1 MSNTGHLGIVHALYA
16 AFQAGHVGAVLDL
29 VSDDFCLV
37 LPQMPDVPWRSSYP
51 GKEGLRDF
59 LAQRGPLVTY
69 TFFGPDQFFA
79 DRGHV
84 LVIGETAGIARV
96 TGRAFRYKWV
106 HIFQFSPSGLI
117 SRMEEVLD
125 SHVLVTAF
133 SERPASPF
141 HQAAQRVP
149 TEPGA

>member
-1 MSNTGHLGIVHALYA
+1 MSNPDHLGIVHALYA
-16 AFQAGHVGAVLDL
+16 AFQAGHVAAVLDL

-37 LPQMPDVPWRSSYP
+37 LPRMPDVPWRSSYP

-59 LAQRGPLVTY
+59 LTQRGPLVTY
-69 TFFGPDQFFA
+69 TYFGPDQFFA

-96 TGRAFRYKWV
+96 TGRAFRYRWV
-106 HIFQFSPSGLI
+106 HVFQFSPSGLV
-117 SRMEEVLD
+117 SRMEEILD
-125 SHVLVTAF
+125 THVLVSAF
-133 SERPASPF
+133 SERAASETREV
-141 HQAAQRVP
+141 AQHVP